1 VREPSSPR
9 AASDDS
15 ALPGEIAGLLDVY
28 RHALHLA
35 EREIVLDAAMWF
47 HAGMASRADGNVDG
61 AMACFKKVMEV
72 DPGEP
77 LAYWELVDLYL
88 QQNASPAAVVVL
100 SALGEQLAGRGH
112 WPGAVAAWK
121 RASELA
127 PDDVDVLRAL
137 RDAYGHAG
145 KASEAAAVQSL
156 LQTLKPGTPAA
167 EPVAPSASPHTG
179 TDPGSLNA
187 RLGPASANTAEA
199 PPIFDAPVPPKSSK
213 ERKVAGPKSAPRPT
227 DASFPPEISE
237 TLPDR
242 SPSSTRPA
250 ESGKGRRAREP
261 LLGEICVAHGWISE
275 EQVKHAADIQRQSNA
290 RLGRIL
296 VEMGAITEQQLS
308 QGLAEQW
315 GLRYTD
321 LADTAVDAEIAR
333 LIPSYLARRHG
344 VVAIGREG
352 NRLSVAMSD
361 PSNVVAID
369 DIRLLTGLEVD
380 VVISSSPDIDRAQ
393 STVYGGGGDIEE
405 ILTRTGLEPEISD
418 GERPEEASLENL
430 RSAVEEAPIIR
441 AVNQI
446 LSQAIQSGA
455 SDIHIEP
462 HRSELKVRLR
472 IDGVLQ
478 DLMNSPKSVQAP
490 LISRIKILAD
500 MDIAERRLPQ
510 DGHIHLKADG
520 KEYDMRVST
529 LPTVMGEKVVL
540 RVLDQSSTKVS
551 LHDIG
556 FHRSILETW
565 ENLITK
571 PYGFILVTGPTGSGK
586 TTTLYTSLARIN
598 TPERNIV
605 SVENPVEYQIPRVNQ
620 VQVNPKV
627 GLTFANGLRTI
638 LRQDPDVVLIG
649 EIRDRETAEI
659 AVQASM
665 TGHLVLSTIHTND
678 APGAV
683 VRLRDMGIEPFL
695 ITSSLIGVLAQRLL
709 RVICP
714 KCKEAYAP
722 PVDAVKRLG
731 LEGDRANDVQLF
743 RGRGCDACRKTG
755 YRGRIGVFEL
765 MVLTD
770 GLRALVVSGASTENL
785 RDAAVAGGMQSL
797 KQDAIQK
804 VLEGVTT
811 FEEMLRVVFVSEA
824 M

>member
-1 VREPSSPR
+1 M
-9 AASDDS
+9 
-15 ALPGEIAGLLDVY
+15 LDVY
-28 RHALHLA
+28 RHALHLT
-35 EREIVLDAAMWF
+35 EGDVVLDAAVWF
-47 HAGMASRADGNVDG
+47 HTGLAARAAGRADG
-61 AMACFKKVMEV
+61 AMACFKKVIEV
-72 DPGEP
+72 DPEQP
-77 LAYWELVDLYL
+77 LAYWELVDLYI
-88 QQNASPAAVVVL
+88 QQQLEPAAVVVL
-100 SALGEQLAGRGH
+100 SALGERMAGRGL
-112 WPGAVAAWK
+112 WLGAVAALK

-127 PDDVDVLRAL
+127 PDDVDVLKSL
-137 RDAYGHAG
+137 RDAYGYAG
-145 KASEAAAVQSL
+145 KSNEAAAVQSL

-167 EPVAPSASPHTG
+167 ADPVAAPAPTHEK
-179 TDPGSLNA
+179 D
-187 RLGPASANTAEA
+187 LGPPAGRTGPPPSRPVEPPQLFDPPAATKSGGPRKPA
-199 PPIFDAPVPPKSSK
+199 PSGAPH
-213 ERKVAGPKSAPRPT
+213 A
-227 DASFPPEISE
+227 
-237 TLPDR
+237 LPSRVR
-242 SPSSTRPA
+242 SV
-250 ESGKGRRAREP
+250 EGGKGRKAREP
-261 LLGEICVAHGWISE
+261 LLGEICVAHGWVTD
-275 EQVKHAADIQRQSNA
+275 EQVRKAADIQRQSNA

-321 LADTAVDAEIAR
+321 LADMSVDSEIAR

-344 VVAIGREG
+344 VVAIGRDG
-352 NRLSVAMSD
+352 SRLVVAMSD

-380 VVISSSPDIDRAQ
+380 VVISSSADIDRAQ
-393 STVYGGGGDIEE
+393 GQVYGGGGEIEE
-405 ILTRTGLEPEISD
+405 ILTRTGLEPEITD
-418 GERPEEASLENL
+418 VERADETNLENL
-430 RSAVEEAPIIR
+430 RTAVEEAPIIR

-462 HRSELKVRLR
+462 QRTEVKVRLR
-472 IDGVLQ
+472 IDGVLL
-478 DLMNSPKSVQAP
+478 DLMNPPKSVQAP

-510 DGHIHLKADG
+510 DGHIHLRAEG

-529 LPTVMGEKVVL
+529 LPTVLGEKVVL
-540 RVLDQSSTKVS
+540 RILDQSSTKVA

-556 FHRSILETW
+556 FAHSILETW
-565 ENLITK
+565 EGLITK

-598 TPERNIV
+598 TAERNIV

-627 GLTFANGLRTI
+627 GLTFASGLRTI

-695 ITSSLIGVLAQRLL
+695 ITSSLIGVLAQRLV
-709 RVICP
+709 RVICS
-714 KCKEAYAP
+714 KCKEAYVP
-722 PVDAVKRLG
+722 PADALKRLG
-731 LEGDRANDVQLF
+731 VDAERAEDVQLF
-743 RGRGCDACRKTG
+743 RGRGCEVCRKTG
-755 YRGRIGVFEL
+755 YKGRIGVFEL
-765 MVLTD
+765 MVMTD
-770 GLRALVVSGASTENL
+770 RLRALAVGGAATEQL
-785 RDAAVAGGMQSL
+785 RDGAIEEGMRTL
-797 KQDAIQK
+797 KQDAIRK

-811 FEEMLRVVFVSEA
+811 FEEMLRVVFVSES